1 MANVSN
7 LQTRKDEAE
16 MAIKAEI
23 IIGMYH
29 NDVYSSCIIRV
40 YQIYKHHT
48 YNVIAYN
55 VMNSIFQ
62 IQEINTKDQCK
73 INQKGF

>member
-16 MAIKAEI
+16 MTTKAEI
-23 IIGMYH
+23 IICMYR
-29 NDVYSSCIIRV
+29 NDMYSSCIIRV
-40 YQIYKHHT
+40 HQICKYRT

-62 IQEINTKDQCK
+62 IQEINTKDRCK
-73 INQKGF
+73 R